1 MGSRTIHLDGIQN
14 ARDLGGLRTTDG
26 RTIRSGYLL
35 RSADLAGASK
45 EDVTIL
51 KEKWHLSTII
61 DLRTDTERWER
72 PDVDV
77 ESADYVPIPV
87 FDEQVVGIS
96 HEKGLGASQ
105 IGAAIPDMERL
116 YRMMVTDGSCR
127 RDLGRAAKCVMEHDF
142 AQGSVLWHCT
152 EGKDRCGLLTM
163 VLLLALRVDRQQI
176 MEDHLLTNEVNGPKA
191 ERYYRQML
199 AAGKTEREAGAV
211 RDVFLAKA
219 SYLDSAFSAMDE
231 RYADA
236 EDFLCEGLYIP
247 RASIAAFRKNV
258 LCDMGVRS

>member
-1 MGSRTIHLDGIQN
+1 METGVFEMGSRTIHLDGIQN

-105 IGAAIPDMERL
+105 IGAAIPNMERL

-127 RDLGRAAKCVMEHDF
+127 RDLGRAAKRVMEHDF

-163 VLLLALRVDRQQI
+163 VLLLALRVDRQQ
-176 MEDHLLTNEVNGPKA
+176 
-191 ERYYRQML
+191 
-199 AAGKTEREAGAV
+199 EAGAV